1 MGKPMSPI
9 SKGTALA
16 LAFLFLIPA
25 IGLVAAPKPNG
36 PTISTPSISPSA
48 PTPTDTVRVT
58 STVTAGGVGVQNVS
72 LVYTTAAW
80 HGTNTT
86 VLASYNSTSQLATM
100 TIPHQQNGTRVQY
113 FIVAYDNNSIISTN
127 DNNGRFFTYSVIG
140 PPATTMTGTWIQIAL
155 VIIAVAAIVSVA
167 IYALRPRHT
176 TTR

>member
-1 MGKPMSPI
+1 MSPI
-9 SKGTALA
+9 SKGTVLA

-25 IGLVAAPKPNG
+25 VALAAPKPNG
-36 PTISTPSISPSA
+36 PNISTPSISPSA
-48 PTPTDTVRVT
+48 PTPSDRVT
-58 STVTAGGVGVQNVS
+58 VTSNVTAGGVGVKNVS

-86 VLASYNSTSQLATM
+86 VLGSYNPSSLLATM
-100 TIPHQQNGTRVQY
+100 TIPPQQNGTKVQF
-113 FIVAYDNNSIISTN
+113 FIVAYDNNSAMSTN
-127 DNNGRFFTYSVIG
+127 DNRGQFFTYTVIG

-167 IYALRPRHT
+167 IYALRPKHT